1 MDFPFLSYC
10 RVMESTWIHKAKPVC
25 HVFGR
30 VLPKCPLGGADG
42 LKCLKYL
49 WAIYSHLTMCS
60 PCMKKVR
67 KFQVSE
73 FWVLYFSQPDI
84 SRFTPRLVW
93 TILDFWQSA
102 VTWECMASRPGL
114 DQFQQVPGP
123 CFWLCMTQKSFWIT
137 SKQFEKNKQ
146 ITLKTKKHTSQY
158 RFEVWRHAHLSKLLP
173 ISNTL
178 FEVSWSRIHPQDSEV
193 SCPKS
198 PAVKKSPVGCV
209 GFLQRE
215 DVAVFPKCQ
224 SKGLKENLRLLEL
237 ASTCFNNL
245 QVYP

>member
-10 RVMESTWIHKAKPVC
+10 RVMESTWIHKAMPVC

-73 FWVLYFSQPDI
+73 FWVLYCSQPDI

-146 ITLKTKKHTSQY
+146 ITLKTKKNTPHNIGL
-158 RFEVWRHAHLSKLLP
+158 RFEGMP
-173 ISNTL
+173 I
-178 FEVSWSRIHPQDSEV
+178 
-193 SCPKS
+193 
-198 PAVKKSPVGCV
+198 
-209 GFLQRE
+209 
-215 DVAVFPKCQ
+215 CQ
-224 SKGLKENLRLLEL
+224 SCFRFQTPCLKFPDRESIPRIPKFRVPNHRQSKNLQSDVLVFFNEKMLRCSPNVNLRVLKKI
-237 ASTCFNNL
+237 SDS
-245 QVYP
+245 